1 MRRVPL
7 SSLLWPTLLGAL
19 TLVIYAPSLGY
30 GLIWD
35 DPRWYGQAAGK
46 TLTQLFF
53 GLETYQFYRPLSLL
67 LNQQFITADGRVMAG
82 AAHAAQLAAHL
93 AAVLLLA
100 PALRALGLRGWHARL
115 SALAFALYP
124 AAFQAVAWQAPQGP
138 WVLAL
143 VLGAVVSA
151 GRFAA
156 EGRARWLLATV
167 GAYAAALLFQESA
180 LPLSVVVIWPAWRAQ
195 WPISGAWRIGVRA
208 VVKTLRHARSAGLL
222 TGAVL
227 MIVGAYL
234 AIWLSVPRDPNVT
247 GEGRDLRV
255 LAYSLQVS
263 VWPIARS
270 LAPMLAGWPALSL
283 AAVFGAL
290 TLGLAG
296 SLIARREPEAALLA
310 LTWILVGLFP
320 PFVGL
325 SWEYVS
331 YGERLTYMMSPGM
344 AVLWAGLGAW
354 LIPAGPARTPSWSA
368 WAARIVLPTTAALG
382 LCAYAGLALAQLR
395 DYRAVYAAGT
405 RHLRAAIGALGAA
418 PGQALLF
425 VNFPDRYELRQPYY
439 PLGFW
444 GIVLAPV
451 VQDLRDYAIAET
463 GQSGV
468 DHSLSAFVTGAL
480 ERDAWPYRVDLR
492 GVNAGPEG
500 LVEAAHPAERVL
512 LTEYLAGGALRLSDV
527 GDIRADPGG
536 PALAAFG
543 DQLAL
548 RTAQLD
554 STGLLELGWA
564 PLRAPGPDDALFIH
578 IWSGGVFVA
587 DVGGDALGGLIP
599 LWTWRPGDLI
609 IDRRRLD
616 LSRLAAGSDTTIRVG
631 IYNRLTGERY
641 PLVGA
646 AGIDDAYV
654 IERRLP

>member
-156 EGRARWLLATV
+156 EGRARWLLATM

-263 VWPIARS
+263 VWPIAR
-270 LAPMLAGWPALSL
+270 G
-283 AAVFGAL
+283 
-290 TLGLAG
+290 
-296 SLIARREPEAALLA
+296 RR
-310 LTWILVGLFP
+310 
-320 PFVGL
+320 
-325 SWEYVS
+325 
-331 YGERLTYMMSPGM
+331 
-344 AVLWAGLGAW
+344 
-354 LIPAGPARTPSWSA
+354 
-368 WAARIVLPTTAALG
+368 
-382 LCAYAGLALAQLR
+382 
-395 DYRAVYAAGT
+395 
-405 RHLRAAIGALGAA
+405 
-418 PGQALLF
+418 
-425 VNFPDRYELRQPYY
+425 
-439 PLGFW
+439 
-444 GIVLAPV
+444 
-451 VQDLRDYAIAET
+451 
-463 GQSGV
+463 
-468 DHSLSAFVTGAL
+468 
-480 ERDAWPYRVDLR
+480 
-492 GVNAGPEG
+492 
-500 LVEAAHPAERVL
+500 
-512 LTEYLAGGALRLSDV
+512 
-527 GDIRADPGG
+527 
-536 PALAAFG
+536 
-543 DQLAL
+543 
-548 RTAQLD
+548 
-554 STGLLELGWA
+554 
-564 PLRAPGPDDALFIH
+564 
-578 IWSGGVFVA
+578 
-587 DVGGDALGGLIP
+587 
-599 LWTWRPGDLI
+599 
-609 IDRRRLD
+609 
-616 LSRLAAGSDTTIRVG
+616 
-631 IYNRLTGERY
+631 
-641 PLVGA
+641 
-646 AGIDDAYV
+646 
-654 IERRLP
+654 